1 MIQSPSCKVIVEVK
15 QKYIKN
21 ISSIMKAAAIENNS
35 SVDPVE
41 LVNILGVVQ
50 SLPKTISSKKKYKG
64 FSTKD
69 IRVGDTA
76 IFSYRVIYDFIQ
88 VGEDI
93 KYKNL
98 IKYED
103 KELFTADIT
112 DVFGVIRDGKIIMIN
127 GYVMTTPFAE
137 KKIIL
142 AAASKQTKGTVIS
155 EVIEIGN
162 PKETDKPLEVKQ
174 GDSIYYNPMKA
185 QKYQI
190 NNKPFVIIPQSQV
203 LGKIVA

>member
-1 MIQSPSCKVIVEVK
+1 MIQSPSNKVIVEVK

-41 LVNILGVVQ
+41 LVNILGVVH
-50 SLPKTISSKKKYKG
+50 SLPKTISNKKKYLG

-88 VGEDI
+88 LEDGV

-98 IKYED
+98 IEYQD

-112 DVFGVIRDGKIIMIN
+112 DIFGVIRGEEIIMVN
-127 GYVMTTPFAE
+127 GYVMATPFQE
-137 KKIIL
+137 KKIVL
-142 AAASKQTKGTVIS
+142 AASAKQAKGTAVS
-155 EVIEIGN
+155 EVLHIGN
-162 PKETDKPLEVKQ
+162 SKENEKPLDIKI
-174 GDSIYYNPMKA
+174 GDNIFFNPMKA

-190 NNKPFVIIPQSQV
+190 NNKPFIILPQKQV
-203 LGKIVA
+203 LGKLTE